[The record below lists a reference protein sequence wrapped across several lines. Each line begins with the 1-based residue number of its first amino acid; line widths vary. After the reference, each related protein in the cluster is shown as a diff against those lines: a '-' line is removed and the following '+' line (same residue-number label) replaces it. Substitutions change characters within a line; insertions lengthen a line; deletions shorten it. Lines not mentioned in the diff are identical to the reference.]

1 MVIIHLSEVLIF
13 SYPNAQTL
21 KIHNSKGLSEI
32 KIFVV
37 EAALKTFFFSIS
49 ITRACCFRF

>member
-37 EAALKTFFFSIS
+37 EAALKTFFFFYFNY
-49 ITRACCFRF
+49 TGLLF